1 MNRRLGL
8 FLLTI
13 TLLLSLIVTL
23 MLVLRI
29 NDARNN
35 LAQSDPGAFN
45 YLLQSH
51 RNINALLEALRDF
64 RDLEGSVEQKLEQR
78 RSYQQRFDV
87 LWAGFTVFELDLRN
101 QPDQQQEVQDLLD
114 FSTSY
119 LEGNEHLM
127 VSEHELSHSEAS
139 DLIAG
144 AKALSIR
151 LSDLGHQ
158 YFIYSTLQRDQWNQ
172 RLPRLYQLFWA
183 CVSLL
188 LLSGALMVGMLLLS
202 NKRSKELIAKSHKSQ
217 REMKHLIDELRS
229 GKLEN
234 KAKDSFIAAASH
246 DLRQPLHALGLF
258 LGATEK
264 HIENDAGREALA
276 EAKHCTVELN
286 RLFNSLLDLSR
297 LDAGVVEANKTEF
310 KLDGL
315 LRMMD
320 QEFSALAEQ
329 KGVYFSVCRDSFY
342 IHTDAMLLNRILR
355 NLLEN
360 AFSHSGATDIQIFR
374 ERKGAM
380 VRLTVADN
388 GSGIP
393 VAEQSDIFSEY
404 YQLENPERDRS
415 KGLGLGL
422 SIVKRLCEIL
432 EIEISMESKVGV
444 GTMFHLDLPISD
456 SNTQLS
462 GQPSLS
468 SLDAARLPAGMLV
481 AIVDD
486 DANVRR
492 GMISMVESLNFDAI
506 AAESAIELIRILRL
520 RELMPDVLVADYR
533 LLNNQTGDVAIHQ
546 IRAAFNVDF
555 PAMIITG
562 DTSPGRVIDA
572 ANSGFELLHKPVE
585 PDELMRR
592 ISRLVGTVKNEVAT
606 AN

>member
-1 MNRRLGL
+1 MSRKLW
-8 FLLTI
+8 LLI
-13 TLLLSLIVTL
+13 LSIVLLLSLIVTL
-23 MLVLRI
+23 TLILRI

-51 RNINALLEALRDF
+51 RNINAFHDALRDF
-64 RDLEGSVEQKLEQR
+64 RDLDGSAERKLEQR
-78 RSYQQRFDV
+78 RAYQQRFDV
-87 LWAGFTVFELDLRN
+87 LWSGFTVFELDLKN
-101 QPDQQQEVQDLLD
+101 QLDGQQEVDELLGY
-114 FSTSY
+114 STSY

-127 VSEHELSHSEAS
+127 VAEHELSSSEAS
-139 DLIAG
+139 KLIEGARVMSQSLAG
-144 AKALSIR
+144 
-151 LSDLGHQ
+151 LGHQ
-158 YFIYSTLQRDQWNQ
+158 YYINSALRRDLWNE
-172 RLPRLYQLFWA
+172 RLPRLYQLFWT
-183 CVSLL
+183 CVALL
-188 LLSGALMVGMLLLS
+188 MLSGTLMVGMLLLS
-202 NKRSKELIAKSHKSQ
+202 NKRSAELIAKSRKSQ

-264 HIENDAGREALA
+264 HIENEAGREALA

-320 QEFSALAEQ
+320 QEFSALAKQ
-329 KGVYFSVCRDSFY
+329 NGVYFSVCRDSFY
-342 IHTDAMLLNRILR
+342 IHSDAILLNRILR

-432 EIEISMESKVGV
+432 DIEISMESKVGV
-444 GTMFHLDLPISD
+444 GTMFHLDLPIRDSD
-456 SNTQLS
+456 KQLS
-462 GQPSLS
+462 GQPSNV
-468 SLDAARLPAGMLV
+468 SLDAARLPTGMLV

-492 GMISMVESLNFDAI
+492 GMISMLESLNFDAI
-506 AAESAIELIRILRL
+506 AAESAIEMIQTLRL
-520 RELMPDVLVADYR
+520 RELLPDVLVADYR
-533 LLNNQTGDVAIHQ
+533 LLNNQTGDVAIHE

-572 ANSGFELLHKPVE
+572 ANSGFELMHKPVE

-592 ISRLVGTVKNEVAT
+592 ISRLVGTVKKEVAE